1 MSRAVGLIA
10 SLIVF
15 GSTLAVAAPP
25 ASSQPTKAA
34 FKAVNASTI
43 RVRVNGDSKP
53 GLQLRS
59 LDDAGWR
66 LKLQGQLGLMRLL
79 AIDVTPGTPAQT
91 LSVRVAAG
99 EALFDAQRFQGGHV
113 YRVSSAEGATYVY
126 LQPSATLAAQPKAGP
141 GQIDFAEGERAVADE
156 GSIEPA
162 KKGSL

>member
-1 MSRAVGLIA
+1 MSRGTGLIA

-25 ASSQPTKAA
+25 APSQAKAA
-34 FKAVNASTI
+34 FKATNASAV
-43 RVRVNGDSKP
+43 RVRVNGDSKA

-59 LDDAGWR
+59 QDDAGWR
-66 LKLQGQLGLMRLL
+66 LKLEGQLGLMRLS

-126 LQPSATLAAQPKAGP
+126 LQPSATLAAQPKSNGP

-156 GSIEPA
+156 GNIEPA